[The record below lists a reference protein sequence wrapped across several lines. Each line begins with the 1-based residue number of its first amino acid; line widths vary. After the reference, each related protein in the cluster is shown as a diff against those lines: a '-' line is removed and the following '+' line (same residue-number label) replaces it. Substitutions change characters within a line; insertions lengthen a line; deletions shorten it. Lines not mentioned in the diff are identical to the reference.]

1 MGKEELD
8 RRCAEMKARTLAQR
22 AAHVQKQPSGV
33 TERTSTAKA
42 KRDHSSSTTENSD
55 GQDELR
61 NQIARLEA
69 ENHNLRQQIAVLT
82 SSAAGPPHSE
92 KDSVREQQHNFFKYS
107 NIRRY

>member
-8 RRCAEMKARTLAQR
+8 RCCAEMKARMLAQSKR
-22 AAHVQKQPSGV
+22 NRQMS
-33 TERTSTAKA
+33 TERKSTTKA

-55 GQDELR
+55 SEDVLR

-82 SSAAGPPHSE
+82 SSASGPPRSE
-92 KDSVREQQHNFFKYS
+92 KTSVREQQHNFFKYS